1 MYCHHC
7 GSFIEEDE
15 NFCGNCGQAVA
26 IKTIDTLGILVR
38 KARQNDPD
46 ALAELYNQTYSQ
58 VFYVVKSMIKDE
70 DTVYDLV
77 QDTYLKAFAH
87 LDSFSG
93 EYKFLPW
100 VKQIAANTTRD
111 HLKKKRPTL
120 FTDLGSPSD
129 DFDFEDMIK
138 DKQPMHLPEVVID
151 RQETARLLQE
161 IIDELPEDQ
170 RAAIAM
176 YYYEE
181 LSVKQ
186 IAASFG
192 VSESAIKSR
201 LMYGR
206 KKIESKVRD
215 LEKKGTKLYSI
226 APFAFFLLL
235 LNKQKAMA
243 FELTPDTRILQH
255 LLKARRMQ
263 PINTHHSSNPNGAS
277 NSDTSTQ
284 SGRLNDDPGS
294 GNTNG
299 SSFRSSSYSSVPKD
313 AVQTAG
319 KATGKAAAGAGKATV
334 ATKTAAGGIGIAK
347 IIGIVAA
354 VIVLGGGSFFVTTK
368 IIEKKPASEPTVNL
382 AEETILA
389 DEIPVQTDSIIP
401 ETETR
406 KELSEE
412 EMIDEAMALYQKI
425 IDQADSYDY
434 HILSGEPSSEYL
446 YAFVTM
452 TKTDKVPALL
462 LKRGTND
469 GQYFVKLFKY
479 DEENGKVHE
488 ASESLQEQRTL
499 LQRMNDGEGIAYNY
513 FVPGTGAMSIY
524 RVSLDDGEISMTEA
538 YTGNVMDN
546 IPASVKGSDIKWYDA
561 SKSDGIEHWAE
572 DTAPVTQSTSSDN
585 NNSGASPEEM
595 QTPGSGAA
603 TDGDRTVLSGT
614 VKVCDY
620 YDLVDLEGGDPNHYV
635 YETTTVL
642 IILDTPQSLS
652 CMSGDPLNQTLKTKD
667 AWCIEVS
674 DSAAGDFYG
683 LDGEHIVFSIDPY
696 NTYLPSD
703 VHMPVGQPK
712 TKDIHI
718 L

>member
-1 MYCHHC
+1 MYCHKC
-7 GSFIEEDE
+7 GSFIEEGE
-15 NFCGNCGQAVA
+15 NFCGNCGTPVT
-26 IKTIDTLGILVR
+26 IKTIDTLGILVC
-38 KARQNDPD
+38 KAKQNDSD
-46 ALAELYNQTYSQ
+46 AMAELYNQTYSQ

-70 DTVYDLV
+70 DTVYDII

-100 VKQIAANTTRD
+100 VKQIAANTARD

-120 FTDLGSPSD
+120 FTDLGNPSD
-129 DFDFEDMIK
+129 AFGFEDMIE
-138 DKQPMHLPEVVID
+138 DDQTMHMPEVVID
-151 RQETARLLQE
+151 RQETARLLRE

-170 RAAIAM
+170 RAAIGM

-186 IAASFG
+186 ISETFG

-206 KKIESKVRD
+206 KKIESKVRE

-243 FELTPDTRILQH
+243 FELTPDPRILQY
-255 LLKARRMQ
+255 LLKTTRLQMPGNDNPHKADTASSAYTSGQSSRTGGHTTG
-263 PINTHHSSNPNGAS
+263 THS
-277 NSDTSTQ
+277 
-284 SGRLNDDPGS
+284 PGS
-294 GNTNG
+294 
-299 SSFRSSSYSSVPKD
+299 SSTAASSGPYPKD
-313 AVQTAG
+313 TAQAAG
-319 KATGKAAAGAGKATV
+319 KTAGKAAAGAGKAAV
-334 ATKTAAGGIGIAK
+334 SGKAAAGGIGIAK

-368 IIEKKPASEPTVNL
+368 IIEKKPASEPTVN
-382 AEETILA
+382 LA

-452 TKTDKVPALL
+452 TKADKVPALL

-469 GQYFVKLFKY
+469 GQYYVKFFDY
-479 DEENGKVHE
+479 EEETGEVHE
-488 ASESLQEQRTL
+488 ASESLQEKTTL
-499 LQRMNDGEGIAYNY
+499 LQRMNDGEGVAYTN
-513 FVPGTGAMSIY
+513 FVQGTGEMSISK
-524 RVSLDDGEISMTEA
+524 VLLNDGEITITEE
-538 YTGNVMDN
+538 YTGNVMDDM
-546 IPASVKGSDIKWYDA
+546 PASLGRSDIKWYDA
-561 SKSDGIEHWAE
+561 SKSDGIEHWAA
-572 DTAPVTQSTSSDN
+572 DTAPVTQSASSSG
-585 NNSGASPEEM
+585 NNSSTSPAAT

-603 TDGDRTVLSGT
+603 TDGDRTVLTGT

-652 CMSGDPLNQTLKTKD
+652 CMSGDPSNQTLKTKD